1 MGACA
6 RKKPWDSIPGLC
18 YCSTGSCR
26 GMYSGN
32 GTWRSQPACRIVATM
47 KLLIVPAVVISCA
60 TVGLAQTQPSPPLQL
75 GPPTAQGL
83 IGYDGAGGAGA
94 ATQPAV
100 DPDNIPRVE
109 AGFTEC
115 LSTRFRAHEPIY
127 FIAG

>member
-1 MGACA
+1 M
-6 RKKPWDSIPGLC
+6 RF
-18 YCSTGSCR
+18 
-26 GMYSGN
+26 
-32 GTWRSQPACRIVATM
+32 
-47 KLLIVPAVVISCA
+47 LIVPAVVISCA

-75 GPPTAQGL
+75 GPPTPQGL

-109 AGFTEC
+109 AGFTEF

-127 FIAG
+127 FIAGPVDPNSKFQVSLKYQLFGDSGDVARLVPPAPNFYVAYSQTSF